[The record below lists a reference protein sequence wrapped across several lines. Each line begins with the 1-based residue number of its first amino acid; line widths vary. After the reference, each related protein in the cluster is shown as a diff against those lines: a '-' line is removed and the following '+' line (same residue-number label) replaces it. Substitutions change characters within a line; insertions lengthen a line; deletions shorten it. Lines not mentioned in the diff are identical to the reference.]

1 MGKKPQPSPLI
12 GRFGG
17 LEWFT
22 GTVTCHA
29 VAFPLWDFM
38 KSIER
43 QDMDTKKQRPSS
55 LREELLPFVIR
66 PAVTEEDFR
75 KAVDIRHRAY
85 ARHVPEFAAS
95 LRAPEPE
102 DYDDGSLV
110 LLAEAKL
117 DGSPLGT
124 MRIQTNS
131 GNPLKLEKSISL
143 PSWLAGTSLAEAT
156 RLGVEQNAVGRMV
169 RIALYKAYFLYCIE
183 TAVEW
188 MVITARKP
196 LDRLYE
202 ALLFQ
207 DVLPG
212 GTLVPMHHVGNMP
225 HRVMAFSVPDAHSNW
240 VAAQHPLYTYVF
252 QTAHPDIRLPEKVS
266 PRFVPEREAYEPR
279 SVEYLM

>member
-1 MGKKPQPSPLI
+1 MY
-12 GRFGG
+12 
-17 LEWFT
+17 
-22 GTVTCHA
+22 
-29 VAFPLWDFM
+29 
-38 KSIER
+38 
-43 QDMDTKKQRPSS
+43 TKNQHSS
-55 LREELLPFVIR
+55 SKREELLPFVIR

-75 KAVDIRHRAY
+75 KAADIRHRAY

-196 LDRLYE
+196 LDRLY
-202 ALLFQ
+202 A
-207 DVLPG
+207 
-212 GTLVPMHHVGNMP
+212 TL
-225 HRVMAFSVPDAHSNW
+225 
-240 VAAQHPLYTYVF
+240 
-252 QTAHPDIRLPEKVS
+252 
-266 PRFVPEREAYEPR
+266 
-279 SVEYLM
+279 

>member
-1 MGKKPQPSPLI
+1 
-12 GRFGG
+12 
-17 LEWFT
+17 
-22 GTVTCHA
+22 
-29 VAFPLWDFM
+29 M

-43 QDMDTKKQRPSS
+43 QDMDTKNQHSSS

-240 VAAQHPLYTYVF
+240 VAANHPLYTYVF
-252 QTAHPDIRLPEKVS
+252 QTAHPDIRLPETVS
-266 PRFVPEREAYEPR
+266 PRFVNKREAYELR

>member
-1 MGKKPQPSPLI
+1 
-12 GRFGG
+12 
-17 LEWFT
+17 
-22 GTVTCHA
+22 
-29 VAFPLWDFM
+29 
-38 KSIER
+38 
-43 QDMDTKKQRPSS
+43 MDTNNHPPSS
-55 LREELLPFVIR
+55 AREELLPFIVR
-66 PAVTEEDFR
+66 PAVTEDDFR
-75 KAVDIRHRAY
+75 RAVDIRHRAY

-131 GNPLKLEKSISL
+131 GSPLKLENSVRL

-183 TAVEW
+183 SAIEW

-196 LDRLYE
+196 LDRIYE
-202 ALLFQ
+202 GLLFQ

-225 HRVMAFSVPDAHSNW
+225 HRVMAFSVPDADRNW
-240 VAAQHPLYTYVF
+240 VAVQHPLYQFMV
-252 QTAHPDIRLPEKVS
+252 QTVHPDIRLSEMVS
-266 PRFVPEREAYEPR
+266 PRLVPARAAYELR
-279 SVEYLM
+279 SGEYLM

>member
-1 MGKKPQPSPLI
+1 
-12 GRFGG
+12 
-17 LEWFT
+17 
-22 GTVTCHA
+22 
-29 VAFPLWDFM
+29 
-38 KSIER
+38 
-43 QDMDTKKQRPSS
+43 MDTNNHPPSS
-55 LREELLPFVIR
+55 AREELLPFIVR
-66 PAVTEEDFR
+66 PAVTEDDFR
-75 KAVDIRHRAY
+75 RAVDIRHRAY

-131 GNPLKLEKSISL
+131 GSPLKLENSVRL

-183 TAVEW
+183 SAIEW

-212 GTLVPMHHVGNMP
+212 GTLVPMHHFGNMP
-225 HRVMAFSVPDAHSNW
+225 HRVMAFSVPDAHDNW

-252 QTAHPDIRLPEKVS
+252 QTLHPDIRLPEMVS
-266 PRFVPEREAYEPR
+266 PRFVPARAAHDLR
-279 SVEYLM
+279 VGEYLM

>member
-1 MGKKPQPSPLI
+1 M
-12 GRFGG
+12 
-17 LEWFT
+17 E
-22 GTVTCHA
+22 
-29 VAFPLWDFM
+29 
-38 KSIER
+38 SIER
-43 QDMDTKKQRPSS
+43 QDMDTTTQNPSP
-55 LREELLPFVIR
+55 LAEELLPFVIR

-124 MRIQTNS
+124 MRIQTNT
-131 GNPLKLEKSISL
+131 GNPLKLEESISL

-225 HRVMAFSVPDAHSNW
+225 HRVMAFSVPDAHNNW
-240 VAAQHPLYTYVF
+240 VAANHPLYKYVF
-252 QTAHPDIRLPEKVS
+252 KTVHPDIRLPETVS
-266 PRFVPEREAYEPR
+266 PRFVPEREAYELR

>member
-1 MGKKPQPSPLI
+1 
-12 GRFGG
+12 
-17 LEWFT
+17 
-22 GTVTCHA
+22 
-29 VAFPLWDFM
+29 
-38 KSIER
+38 
-43 QDMDTKKQRPSS
+43 MDTNNHPPSS
-55 LREELLPFVIR
+55 AREELLPFIVR
-66 PAVTEEDFR
+66 PAVTEEDLR
-75 KAVDIRHRAY
+75 KAADIRHRAY

-131 GNPLKLEKSISL
+131 GSPLKLENSVRL

-156 RLGVEQNAVGRMV
+156 RLGVEQNAVGRIV
-169 RIALYKAYFLYCIE
+169 RIALYKAYYFFCLDAAI
-183 TAVEW
+183 EW

-196 LDRLYE
+196 LDRFYE

-225 HRVMAFSVPDAHSNW
+225 HRVMAFSVADVHDKW
-240 VAAQHPLYTYVF
+240 VAAQHPLCTYFFNTV
-252 QTAHPDIRLPEKVS
+252 HPDIRLPEIAS
-266 PRFVPEREAYEPR
+266 PRFVPARAAYQPR
-279 SVEYLM
+279 SADYLM

>member
-1 MGKKPQPSPLI
+1 M
-12 GRFGG
+12 
-17 LEWFT
+17 E
-22 GTVTCHA
+22 
-29 VAFPLWDFM
+29 
-38 KSIER
+38 SIER
-43 QDMDTKKQRPSS
+43 QDMDTTTRNPSP

-66 PAVTEEDFR
+66 PAVAEGDLR
-75 KAVDIRHRAY
+75 KAADIRHRAY

-95 LRAPEPE
+95 LLEPEPE

-117 DGSPLGT
+117 DGSPVGT

-131 GNPLKLEKSISL
+131 GNPLKLEQSL
-143 PSWLAGTSLAEAT
+143 RLPGWLAGTSLAEAT
-156 RLGVEQNAVGRMV
+156 RLGVEQNAIGRIV

-183 TAVEW
+183 AAIEW

-196 LDRLYE
+196 ADRLYE

-240 VAAQHPLYTYVF
+240 VAAQHPLYAYVF
-252 QTAHPDIRLPEKVS
+252 QTVHPDIRLPEPVS
-266 PRFVPEREAYEPR
+266 PSFAARRAAQEQR